1 MAFSLLYGGAWG
13 VCRSVFCG
21 ASCCSSAE
29 FCFWQAQIITKAMSI
44 ETIRFFSYQG
54 LNCNWFSVIASKKTE
69 GQWLVKRN
77 LTLEANRVRLE
88 WLRLFLPERIRRTA
102 NLCRMAAIGLS
113 SIRSFVA
120 QSGEL
125 LAEMAIWYAQ
135 TRCEQSF
142 ATERSFSL
150 LPSRTRV
157 IPSEARDLPN
167 AAIEH
172 TS

>member
-1 MAFSLLYGGAWG
+1 
-13 VCRSVFCG
+13 
-21 ASCCSSAE
+21 
-29 FCFWQAQIITKAMSI
+29 
-44 ETIRFFSYQG
+44 
-54 LNCNWFSVIASKKTE
+54 
-69 GQWLVKRN
+69 
-77 LTLEANRVRLE
+77 
-88 WLRLFLPERIRRTA
+88 
-102 NLCRMAAIGLS
+102 MAAIGLS

-167 AAIEH
+167 AL
-172 TS
+172 